1 MIFAIIFTVLFLI
14 GFYLV
19 DLSKFVNQMETLL
32 YKTSDFTILY
42 CQNMGVSVN
51 PLKLQKLLYYIQS
64 WHITKFEKDI
74 LFETM
79 PEAWVNGPVYRPIYN
94 KFKANFFRNENFP
107 NNLNEEELSK
117 KLEISLE
124 NLNLN
129 EDKQNLLFSVL
140 NVYGVLSDERL
151 VLMTHSEEPWNEA
164 RKGLS
169 PIERSE
175 NKISADVIFDYYNRR
190 IAEKN
195 NA

>member
-1 MIFAIIFTVLFLI
+1 MVFIFLTVCILVV
-14 GFYLV
+14 YL
-19 DLSKFVNQMETLL
+19 LTLRKNKSQMETLL
-32 YKTSDFTILY
+32 KRMSDFVILY

-79 PEAWVNGPVYRPIYN
+79 PEAWVNGPVYRPIYDEY
-94 KFKANFFRNENFP
+94 KATFFRNENFP
-107 NNLNEEELSK
+107 NSLDEESLSN
-117 KLEISLE
+117 KLSEKLKS
-124 NLNLN
+124 LNLS
-129 EDKQNLLFSVL
+129 EDKQNLIFSVL
-140 NVYGVLSDERL
+140 NAYGKLSDERL

-164 RKGLS
+164 RQGLS

-175 NKISADVIFDYYNRR
+175 KKISPDTIFNYYTKR
-190 IAEKN
+190 IAERG

>member
-1 MIFAIIFTVLFLI
+1 
-14 GFYLV
+14 
-19 DLSKFVNQMETLL
+19 METLL
-32 YKTSDFTILY
+32 YKISDFTILY

-64 WHITKFEKDI
+64 WHITKFEKNI

-94 KFKANFFRNENFP
+94 KFKTNFFRNENFP
-107 NNLNEEELSK
+107 NNLNEKELSQKLENSLK
-117 KLEISLE
+117 KLD
-124 NLNLN
+124 LN

-140 NVYGVLSDERL
+140 NAYGVMSDERL

-175 NKISADVIFDYYNRR
+175 NKISADVVFDYYNRK
-190 IAEKN
+190 IAEKS

>member
-1 MIFAIIFTVLFLI
+1 MEYLIIAVLLIALFLVA
-14 GFYLV
+14 LRK
-19 DLSKFVNQMETLL
+19 LNNQMETLL
-32 YKTSDFTILY
+32 NRMSNFVILY

-79 PEAWVNGPVYRPIYN
+79 PEAWVNGPVYRPIYD
-94 KFKANFFRNENFP
+94 KYKANFFRNVNFP
-107 NNLNEEELSK
+107 NTLDEEELTKQVAS
-117 KLEISLE
+117 SLQ
-124 NLNLN
+124 NLNLS
-129 EDKQNLLFSVL
+129 EEKQDLLFSVL
-140 NVYGVLSDERL
+140 NAYGVMSDERL

-175 NKISADVIFDYYNRR
+175 NKISADTIFNYYNRR
-190 IAEKN
+190 IAERT

>member
-1 MIFAIIFTVLFLI
+1 MSYIFIIFFLTVLFLVT
-14 GFYLV
+14 LR
-19 DLSKFVNQMETLL
+19 KFNIQMETLL
-32 YKTSDFTILY
+32 NRMSDFVILY
-42 CQNMGVSVN
+42 CQNMGVNVN

-64 WHITKFEKDI
+64 WHIVKFEKDI

-79 PEAWVNGPVYRPIYN
+79 PEAWVNGPVYRPIYD
-94 KFKANFFRNENFP
+94 KYKTNFFRNENFP
-107 NNLNEEELSK
+107 NVLNEEELSK
-117 KLEISLE
+117 EVESSLQ
-124 NLNLN
+124 NLNLS
-129 EDKQNLLFSVL
+129 EDKQSLLFSVL
-140 NVYGVLSDERL
+140 NAYGVMSDERL

-175 NKISADVIFDYYNRR
+175 KKISADTIFDYYNRR

>member
-1 MIFAIIFTVLFLI
+1 MEYIIITVLLIVLFLVT
-14 GFYLV
+14 LRK
-19 DLSKFVNQMETLL
+19 LNNQMETLL
-32 YKTSDFTILY
+32 DRMSYFVVLY
-42 CQNMGVSVN
+42 CQNIGVSVN

-79 PEAWVNGPVYRPIYN
+79 PEAWVNGPVYRPIYD
-94 KFKANFFRNENFP
+94 KYKASFFRNENFP
-107 NNLNEEELSK
+107 STLNEEELSK
-117 KLEISLE
+117 EVESSLQ

-129 EDKQNLLFSVL
+129 EEKHGLLFSVL
-140 NVYGVLSDERL
+140 NAYGVMSDERL
-151 VLMTHSEEPWNEA
+151 VLMTHSEQPWNEA

-175 NKISADVIFDYYNRR
+175 NKISADIIFDYYNRR